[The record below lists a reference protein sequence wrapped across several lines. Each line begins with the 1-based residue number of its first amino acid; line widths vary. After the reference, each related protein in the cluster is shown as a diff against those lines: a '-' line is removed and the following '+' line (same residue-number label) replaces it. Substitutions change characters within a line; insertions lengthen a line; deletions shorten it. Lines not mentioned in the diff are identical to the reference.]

1 MPAGCAITFVL
12 LQLLSA
18 EGMTNDQEG
27 KRAGKEEKR
36 GSEAKA
42 GVWESLRSVP
52 DDLLQPHSNSWG
64 KRGGCRGAPT
74 SKKMDGKDIYYTQTI
89 LYFFIKS
96 NPHARVIRS

>member
-12 LQLLSA
+12 LHLLSA

-74 SKKMDGKDIYYTQTI
+74 SKKMDGKDIVRRWTAPQ
-89 LYFFIKS
+89 LR
-96 NPHARVIRS
+96 PGHP